1 MKGVVF
7 GLYRSNHAT
16 RSCTHYTDILQIL
29 SNNHGKLCEMLDD
42 LDAKLS
48 LYIFSFAV
56 HMVEYPEV
64 GLASP

>member
-1 MKGVVF
+1 
-7 GLYRSNHAT
+7 
-16 RSCTHYTDILQIL
+16 
-29 SNNHGKLCEMLDD
+29 MLDD